1 MRHVS
6 AAPTRWLDLP
16 KDELVLERLPTR
28 YLPLDVLLE
37 ELEENASGG
46 YLEFSFGDQMGRI
59 FFEKGEVVGGIV
71 RSESGQTEARSPVEM
86 MLDFA
91 DVAFDLVSLKSP
103 MDQLAHLGTFAE
115 ADVLSVSLD
124 DALRIGQQE
133 NWTAVLRAVGASGQ
147 ATLFWDQGQLL
158 AQVGSV
164 AGSEVV
170 SLERY
175 GAETSAAQPVHSAP
189 ENPIESAE
197 SARWID
203 FWTAVL
209 ELSGPSEKIE
219 AAWRSSAV
227 ELTDRH
233 PCLDPFA
240 GEVEIEGHQ
249 LELHADVPPSE
260 LKNALLDAYRMA
272 LGKAGISMLQL
283 DFAELKRREAS
294 LWALSGIEALFR

>member
-16 KDELVLERLPTR
+16 KDGLVLEQLPTR

-37 ELEENASGG
+37 ELEENAFGG
-46 YLEFSFGDQMGRI
+46 YLEFSFGDQRGRI
-59 FFEKGEVVGGIV
+59 FFEKGKVVGGVV
-71 RSESGQTEARSPVEM
+71 RSESGQTEVRSPVKM
-86 MLDFA
+86 MLDFS
-91 DVAFDLVSLKSP
+91 DVAFDLISLKSP

-115 ADVLSVSLD
+115 ADSLSVSMD
-124 DALRIGQQE
+124 DALRMGQQE
-133 NWTAVLRAVGASGQ
+133 NWTAVLRAVGTSGQ

-175 GAETSAAQPVHSAP
+175 GAETAAAESVDLAP
-189 ENPIESAE
+189 ENPIDSAE

-209 ELSGPSEKIE
+209 ELSGSAEKIE
-219 AAWRSSAV
+219 VAWRSSAV

-260 LKNALLDAYRMA
+260 LKNALLDAYRVA